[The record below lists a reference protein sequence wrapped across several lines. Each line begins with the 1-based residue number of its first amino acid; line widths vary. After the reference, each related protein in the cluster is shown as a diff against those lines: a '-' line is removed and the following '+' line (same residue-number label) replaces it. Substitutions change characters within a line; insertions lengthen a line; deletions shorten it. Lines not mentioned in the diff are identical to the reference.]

1 MTIHLKSLRLS
12 ALVGAVALTSAL
24 AACGAS
30 ETPTA
35 SSPTATTGASSAAA
49 GATIDVGS
57 GKITPKNIDKIAYM
71 VQAGKTFS
79 YTAAQA
85 QGAQDAAK
93 ELGVTVDV
101 YYSNLDPTVE
111 LSNFNQIFPTD
122 KYGGLLIQSVN
133 QQLCKTIGDT
143 SVKESMLVLVVG
155 NPLCDQATAV
165 GEALWSPG
173 TIGYMGGQNGVDGI
187 TGLLN
192 DSAKLVTGPQ
202 KVMLAMGIKGHPSVV
217 AWEAAFKEF
226 QTTHPDWTLAN
237 ETFTDFT
244 TPGAFAAVQ
253 NSLQGNPDVT
263 IIYSL
268 YVDVTAGVVKAVAA
282 QNLTDKIKVFE
293 NGGGSKVS
301 VQLLTEGKEV
311 GSLPVYPYSL
321 GFEGVKSMVA
331 ALKGTQPPK
340 FVPGDGNPDAGTQG
354 TITKENVASFKP
366 QW

>member
-1 MTIHLKSLRLS
+1 MNMRHKSLKFTVL
-12 ALVGAVALTSAL
+12 AGAVAMTAML
-24 AACGAS
+24 AACSSSSTPA
-30 ETPTA
+30 ETSAPA
-35 SSPTATTGASSAAA
+35 ESSAA
-49 GATIDVGS
+49 GGTIDVGS

-79 YTAAQA
+79 YTSAQA
-85 QGAQDAAK
+85 LGAADAAK

-101 YYSNLDPTVE
+101 YYSNLDPAAE
-111 LSNFNQIFPTD
+111 LSNFNQIFTTD

-133 QQLCKTIGDT
+133 QQLCKTIGDGA
-143 SVKESMLVLVVG
+143 VENSMLVYVVG

-187 TGLLN
+187 SGLLN
-192 DSAKLVTGPQ
+192 DAAKVLTGPQ
-202 KVMLAMGIKGHPSVV
+202 NVMLAMGIKGHPSTV
-217 AWEAAFKEF
+217 AWEAAFAEF
-226 QTTHPDWTLAN
+226 QKTHSDWTLAN

-244 TPGAFAAVQ
+244 TPGAFKAVQ
-253 NSLQGNPDVT
+253 DSLQGNPGVT
-263 IIYSL
+263 AIFSL
-268 YVDVTAGVVKAVAA
+268 YVDVTAGVVKAVEA
-282 QNLTDKIKVFE
+282 QSLGGSVKVFE

-301 VQLLTEGKEV
+301 VELLTSGKEA

-321 GFEGVKSMVA
+321 GYEGVKVMVA

-340 FVPGDGNPDAGTQG
+340 FTPFDGNPDGATQG
-354 TITKENVASFKP
+354 TITKDTVAAFKP